1 MIVKLLCMAQD
12 KKLSVEMVRAEMLK
26 INLLHNKSMLTV
38 KVNPRYL

>member
-1 MIVKLLCMAQD
+1 MAND
-12 KKLSVEMVRAEMLK
+12 AGKISVESIRASMLK